1 MVLFLRSLGLAAV
14 LVAIVCLSASIF
26 MWYEHG
32 ARPGLWETSVKTT
45 REIPIVDGMPELG
58 FQQQVTWEEK
68 LVLGIETPIVGILL
82 FIVSIVTS
90 LVPFYVSSKISKKIV
105 E

>member
-14 LVAIVCLSASIF
+14 LVAFASLSTSIL
-26 MWYEHG
+26 MWREHG
-32 ARPGLWETSVKTT
+32 SRKGFWETSVQTT
-45 REIPIVDGMPELG
+45 REIPIVEGMPELG
-58 FQQQVTWEEK
+58 FQQQIIWEEK
-68 LVLGIETPIVGILL
+68 LVLGIETPIVGTIL

-90 LVPFYVSSKISKKIV
+90 LVPFYLSSKISHKIV